1 MTNKIVF
8 ENVSKSYGKF
18 KALDDIDLEIP
29 EGMFGLLGPNGAGKT
44 TFMKILVTLLDPSK
58 GKVLINGHDA
68 ANDKM
73 DVRNIIG
80 FLPQEFSIYP
90 QLTAHEFL
98 EYIAGL
104 NGIKDKS
111 KITKALEQVNLL
123 EVKNKKVG
131 GFSGGMKRRLGIAQA
146 ILKEPK
152 ILIVDEPT
160 AGLDPEERIR
170 LRTLLVEL
178 SQERSVILS
187 THIVED
193 ISSTCENI
201 AFIVKGSMKYI
212 GSTDVFIN
220 KAKGKVRE
228 FVVKNT
234 SYLSAIKLKYRIISL
249 RRFSDHTLVR
259 AVGDYSSEDGGNEVE
274 PNLEEAYVYFMHE
287 DDPDV

>member
-1 MTNKIVF
+1 MTNKIIF

-18 KALDDIDLEIP
+18 KALDGINLEIP

-44 TFMKILVTLLDPSK
+44 TFMKILVTLLEPSE

-68 ANDKM
+68 ANDKL

-90 QLTAHEFL
+90 QLTAYEFL

-170 LRTLLVEL
+170 FRTLLVEL

-220 KAKGKVRE
+220 KANGKVRE
-228 FVVKNT
+228 FVVRDT
-234 SYLSAIKLKYRIISL
+234 RDLSAIKLKYRIISL

-259 AVGDYSSEDGGNEVE
+259 VVGDYSREDEGKEVE